1 MQISELVRRTGVP
14 LATVKYYLREGL
26 LPAGRKVTA
35 RSSEYGPEHARRL
48 VLLRVLRAL
57 GAIPVSRLRELVEAT
72 DDPGLSVHAMFARAS
87 DAIAASHAPPA
98 YPPTDESPAEQTTG
112 PVTGPGTGQAAG
124 GTDAAA
130 LVQRVLA
137 EAGWENLRPDALDR
151 VNLVRAVEALLSTGL
166 FVVDERVLGFYVR
179 AADEIARAEI
189 AALPDDPDRVA
200 QLERMVVGT
209 VAYGEVLAIMRRLA
223 EEHHSA
229 QRFG

>member
-57 GAIPVSRLRELVEAT
+57 GAIPVSRLRELVDAT

-87 DAIAASHAPPA
+87 DAIAASHAPP
-98 YPPTDESPAEQTTG
+98 PPPQAD
-112 PVTGPGTGQAAG
+112 GTAHR
-124 GTDAAA
+124 DAADLA
-130 LVQRVLA
+130 DRVLA
-137 EAGWENLRPDALDR
+137 DIGWDAVRPEALDR
-151 VNLVRAVEALLSTGL
+151 ANLVRAIEAVTSTGL
-166 FVVDERVLGFYVR
+166 FRVDERTLSFYAR
-179 AADEIARAEI
+179 AADEIASAEI
-189 AALPDDPDRVA
+189 AALPEDPDRVT

-209 VAYGEVLAIMRRLA
+209 VAYGEVLTVLRRLA

-229 QRFG
+229 RRFA

>member
-1 MQISELVRRTGVP
+1 MQISELVRVTGVP

-26 LPAGRKVTA
+26 LPAGRRVTA
-35 RSSEYGPEHARRL
+35 RSSEYGPQHARRL
-48 VLLRVLRAL
+48 VLLRVLRTL
-57 GAIPVSRLRELVEAT
+57 GAIPVSRLRELVDAT
-72 DDPGLSVHAMFARAS
+72 DDPGLSVHGMFARAS
-87 DAIAASHAPPA
+87 DAIAASHAPPD
-98 YPPTDESPAEQTTG
+98 YPPTGE
-112 PVTGPGTGQAAG
+112 AAG
-124 GTDAAA
+124 GDAAA

-151 VNLVRAVEALLSTGL
+151 ANLVRAVQALLSTGL
-166 FVVDERVLGFYVR
+166 FSVDERVLGFYVR
-179 AADEIARAEI
+179 AADEIARTEV